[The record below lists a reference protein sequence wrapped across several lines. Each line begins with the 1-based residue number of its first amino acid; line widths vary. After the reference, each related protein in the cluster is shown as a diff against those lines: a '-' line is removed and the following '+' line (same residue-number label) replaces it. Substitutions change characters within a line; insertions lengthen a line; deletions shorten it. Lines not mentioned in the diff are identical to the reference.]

1 MGIADLHIH
10 MGYADHLKYIS
21 VEEVVKAAIRHD
33 VNLIGIVD
41 HYEGHEHD
49 VIVNKIKE
57 QVEQVRRK
65 FPEVEILFGMET
77 SVLTVDGEINIKP
90 EIARKLDFLIV
101 GMHHIPAG
109 GKCLPYEMKGKISVG
124 EVKNNPEFQSF
135 LQKFNFGDLIDDW
148 QKTTL
153 SLMHNPLI
161 SIYAHPVQWP
171 FVVMRKFL
179 PRGKWLISR
188 IEDIIP
194 PQVAQDIFSAAKEA
208 GIAWEVNN
216 EYLPPKYRVDNK
228 YVCCADGRNSWSGM
242 INLFRIIGKFGVK
255 VSLGSDAHCPDELER
270 VGRLENAMEL
280 LRLAKVNKENIILR
294 REQIRYYGTS
304 T

>member
-1 MGIADLHIH
+1 MNIADLHIH

-21 VEEVVKAAIRHD
+21 VEDVVKTAVKHG
-33 VNLIGIVD
+33 VKLIGIMD
-41 HYEGHEHD
+41 HYEGPEHD

-57 QVEQVRRK
+57 QIEQVRRK
-65 FPEVEILFGMET
+65 FSEVEILLGMET

-90 EIARKLDFLIV
+90 EIVRKLDYLLV

-109 GKCLPYEMKGKISVG
+109 GKCLPYEMKGKVSVG
-124 EVKNNPEFQSF
+124 EIKNNPEFQSF
-135 LQKFNFGDLIDDW
+135 LQKFSFNDLIDDW

-153 SLMHNPLI
+153 SLMHNPFI

-179 PRGKWLISR
+179 PKGKWLIR
-188 IEDIIP
+188 EIEDIIP
-194 PQVAQDIFSAAKEA
+194 PQIAQDIFSAARKA

-216 EYLPPKYRVDNK
+216 GYLPLKYRVDNR
-228 YVCCADGRNSWSGM
+228 YVCCVNGGNSWSGM
-242 INLFRIIGKFGVK
+242 IDLFRIIGKFGVK
-255 VSLGSDAHCPDELER
+255 VSLGTDAHCPDELER

-280 LRLAKVNKENIILR
+280 LRLAKVNKENIILKR
-294 REQIRYYGTS
+294 NQLRCCSASI
-304 T
+304 